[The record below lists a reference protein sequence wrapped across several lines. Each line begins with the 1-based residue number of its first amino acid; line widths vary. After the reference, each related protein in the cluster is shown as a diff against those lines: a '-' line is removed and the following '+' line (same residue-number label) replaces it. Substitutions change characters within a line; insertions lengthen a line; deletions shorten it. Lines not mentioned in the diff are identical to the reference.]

1 MKPTV
6 GSVAMDGIFVI
17 SRSFDVVGGMAKTVS
32 DLAHLTEHTLDEDA
46 RSKLP
51 VDGFESFLKTEWSGL
66 RIGVLQTDDWT
77 LPPALVEPNEGVHAQ
92 TVTNPF
98 WYCRRLVCD

>member
-1 MKPTV
+1 
-6 GSVAMDGIFVI
+6 MDGIFVI

-32 DLAHLTEHTLDEDA
+32 DLAHLTEHILDADA
-46 RSKLP
+46 RGKLP
-51 VDGFESFLKTEWSGL
+51 VDGFESSLKTEWSGL

-92 TVTNPF
+92 IVTNPLL
-98 WYCRRLVCD
+98 YCRQQVCD